1 MDSVNG
7 QCWAPRFGGTIIIL
21 DPPDLGAPMNKA
33 NPKKAPAA
41 TGPLWMQ
48 YWLLRLCEMDSTSGR
63 EDAMLPSLHQILGE
77 MGAEV
82 FEQPVATGR
91 TNVLAMWG
99 RPRVLFSTH
108 LDTVPPFI
116 PPRKQGNA
124 IYGRGTCDAKG
135 QIMAQLE
142 AIRQMLREGITGFAW
157 LGVVGEE
164 TDSIGATAALGISDR
179 VRDCR
184 ALINGE
190 PTDLKL
196 ATGQRGVLQLRL
208 KCRGKAA
215 HSGSPELGL
224 DANWMLIDWLQR
236 MRELPTLDDP
246 ELGPEVW
253 NLGHLKGGEA
263 INSIPA
269 YAEAHVLARTLPHS
283 MFALQT
289 GELKPEQGEIETL
302 LSEPADR
309 YPMIPGF
316 QQAPMPFGSDAPQ
329 LRDLIPDR
337 TVVLVGPGSISLA
350 HTENEHITLAALTS
364 GVALNKR
371 LAIHFLKD

>member
-1 MDSVNG
+1 
-7 QCWAPRFGGTIIIL
+7 
-21 DPPDLGAPMNKA
+21 MNKA
-33 NPKKAPAA
+33 HPKKAPSA

-48 YWLLRLCEMDSTSGR
+48 YWLLRLCELDSTSGH
-63 EDAMLPSLHQILGE
+63 EDTMLPALHQILKE

-82 FEQPVATGR
+82 FEQPVAPGR
-91 TNVLAMWG
+91 TNVLALWG

-135 QIMAQLE
+135 QIIAQLE
-142 AIRQMLREGITGFAW
+142 AIRQMLRDGITGFAW

-164 TDSIGATAALGISDR
+164 TDSIGAAAALGISDR

-196 ATGQRGVLQLRL
+196 ATGQRGVLHLRL
-208 KCRGKAA
+208 KCTGKAA

-236 MRELPTLDDP
+236 MKGLPTLDDP
-246 ELGPEVW
+246 DLGPEVW
-253 NLGHLKGGEA
+253 NLGRIEGGQA
-263 INSIPA
+263 INSIPDH
-269 YAEAHVLARTLPHS
+269 AEAHVLVRTLPHS
-283 MFALQT
+283 IFALQA
-289 GELKPEQGEIETL
+289 GDLKPGNGEIDIL

-309 YPMIPGF
+309 YPVIPGF
-316 QQAPMPFGSDAPQ
+316 DQTPMPFGSDAPQ
-329 LRDLIPDR
+329 LRRLIPDR
-337 TVVLVGPGSISLA
+337 TVVLAGPGSISLA
-350 HTENEHITLAALTS
+350 HAENEHITLTALTL

-371 LAIHFLKD
+371 LAVHFLKD

>member
-1 MDSVNG
+1 
-7 QCWAPRFGGTIIIL
+7 
-21 DPPDLGAPMNKA
+21 MNKA
-33 NPKKAPAA
+33 HPKKAPAA

-48 YWLLRLCEMDSTSGR
+48 YWLLRLCEMDSTSGH
-63 EDAMLPSLHQILGE
+63 EDAMLPSLHQILDE

-82 FEQPVATGR
+82 FEQPVAPGR
-91 TNVLAMWG
+91 TNVLALWG

-116 PPRKQGNA
+116 PPKKQGNA

-135 QIMAQLE
+135 QILAQLE
-142 AIRQMLREGITGFAW
+142 AIRQLLREGITGFAW

-164 TDSIGATAALGISDR
+164 TDSLGATAALGLSDR

-190 PTDLKL
+190 PTELKL
-196 ATGQRGVLQLRL
+196 ATGQRGVLHLRL
-208 KCRGKAA
+208 KCTGMAA

-236 MRELPTLDDP
+236 MRELPSLDDP
-246 ELGPEVW
+246 DLGSEIW
-253 NLGHLKGGEA
+253 NLGRIEGGQA
-263 INSIPA
+263 INSIA
-269 YAEAHVLARTLPHS
+269 DHAEAHVLARTLPHS
-283 MFALQT
+283 MFALQA
-289 GELKPEQGEIETL
+289 GDLKPECGDIETL

-309 YPMIPGF
+309 YPFVQGF
-316 QQAPMPFGSDAPQ
+316 DHASMPFGSDAPQ

-337 TVVLVGPGSISLA
+337 TVVLAGPGSIALA
-350 HTENEHITLAALTS
+350 HADNEHISLADLAS

>member
-1 MDSVNG
+1 
-7 QCWAPRFGGTIIIL
+7 
-21 DPPDLGAPMNKA
+21 MNKA

-63 EDAMLPSLHQILGE
+63 EDAMLPALHQILKE

-82 FEQPVATGR
+82 FEQPVAPGR
-91 TNVLAMWG
+91 TNILAMWG

-164 TDSIGATAALGISDR
+164 TDSLGASAALGISDR

-196 ATGQRGVLQLRL
+196 ATGQRGVLHLRL
-208 KCRGKAA
+208 ECTGKAA

-236 MRELPTLDDP
+236 VKGIPTLDDP
-246 ELGPEVW
+246 DLGPEVW
-253 NLGHLKGGEA
+253 NLGRIEGGQA
-263 INSIPA
+263 INSISA
-269 YAEAHVLARTLPHS
+269 HAEAHVLARTLPRS
-283 MFALQT
+283 LFSLQVDD
-289 GELKPEQGEIETL
+289 LKPEHGEIHVL

-309 YPMIPGF
+309 YPLISGF
-316 QQAPMPFGSDAPQ
+316 DHAPMPFGSDAPR
-329 LRDLIPDR
+329 LRELIPDH

-350 HTENEHITLAALTS
+350 HAENEHITLAALAQ

-371 LAIHFLKD
+371 LAVHFLKD

>member
-1 MDSVNG
+1 
-7 QCWAPRFGGTIIIL
+7 
-21 DPPDLGAPMNKA
+21 MNKA
-33 NPKKAPAA
+33 SPKKAPAA

-82 FEQPVATGR
+82 FEQPVASGR
-91 TNVLAMWG
+91 TNVLALWG

-116 PPRKQGNA
+116 PPRKQGHA
-124 IYGRGTCDAKG
+124 IYGRGSCDAKG

-164 TDSIGATAALGISDR
+164 TDSLGASAALGISDR

-196 ATGQRGVLQLRL
+196 ATGQRGVLHLHLECTGR
-208 KCRGKAA
+208 AV

-224 DANWMLIDWLQR
+224 DANWMLVDWLQR
-236 MRELPTLDDP
+236 MRELPKLDDP
-246 ELGPEVW
+246 DLGPEVW
-253 NLGHLKGGEA
+253 NLGLIEGGQA
-263 INSIPA
+263 INSIA
-269 YAEAHVLARTLPHS
+269 AHAEAHVLARTLPHS
-283 MFALQT
+283 MFHLQASK
-289 GELKPEQGEIETL
+289 LKPEHGRMEIL

-309 YPMIPGF
+309 YPVIPGF
-316 QQAPMPFGSDAPQ
+316 DHAPMPFGSDAPQ
-329 LRDLIPDR
+329 LRNLIPDR
-337 TVVLVGPGSISLA
+337 TVVLAGPGSISSA
-350 HTENEHITLAALTS
+350 HAENEHISLAALAQ

-371 LAIHFLKD
+371 LAVHFLKD